1 LTDTLTLT
9 RSTDGTHY
17 TDPDGGR
24 WVLIRPEAWDLLQAR
39 LAAIKRAAE
48 VAKAAG
54 VPRCGACEEVD
65 AVYDAVGVGDVPFS
79 E

>member
-1 LTDTLTLT
+1 MTDVLILT
-9 RSTDGTHY
+9 RANGDTCY

-24 WVLIRPEAWDLLQAR
+24 WLLIRPDVWDALTERMATV
-39 LAAIKRAAE
+39 KRAAE
-48 VAKAAG
+48 VAHAAG

-65 AVYDAVGVGDVPFS
+65 GIYDAVGVGDVPFT

>member
-1 LTDTLTLT
+1 MLT
-9 RSTDGTHY
+9 RSNDGTHY
-17 TDPDGGR
+17 TDSDGGR

-54 VPRCGACEEVD
+54 VPRCGACEEVG
-65 AVYDAVGVGDVPFS
+65 AVYEAVGVGDVPFS